1 MGARMKSRPSQVPK
15 TRSRG
20 CSGSELQKAKEEL
33 TRIKIGTT
41 ENLSQAG
48 LRASET
54 FPRKGTPALKTLNG
68 PGSLAFWRGELQGA
82 RQFLFQI
89 RHQRLPPS
97 PAKREGHCK
106 GLPEAKRRLTSNLA
120 RLL

>member
-1 MGARMKSRPSQVPK
+1 
-15 TRSRG
+15 
-20 CSGSELQKAKEEL
+20 GSELQKAKEEL

-68 PGSLAFWRGELQGA
+68 PGSLAFWRGELQGWKGMTLHGPLLLIPSWTYTERL
-82 RQFLFQI
+82 RQSSEF
-89 RHQRLPPS
+89 
-97 PAKREGHCK
+97 
-106 GLPEAKRRLTSNLA
+106 T
-120 RLL
+120 

>member
-1 MGARMKSRPSQVPK
+1 
-15 TRSRG
+15 
-20 CSGSELQKAKEEL
+20 GSELQKAKEEL

-41 ENLSQAG
+41 ENLSQAQADLQAG

>member
-41 ENLSQAG
+41 ENLSQAQADLQAG

-89 RHQRLPPS
+89 RHQRRC
-97 PAKREGHCK
+97 PARA
-106 GLPEAKRRLTSNLA
+106 EAGAVEKA
-120 RLL
+120 VV

>member
-1 MGARMKSRPSQVPK
+1 
-15 TRSRG
+15 
-20 CSGSELQKAKEEL
+20 GSELQKAKEEL

-89 RHQRLPPS
+89 RHQRRC
-97 PAKREGHCK
+97 PARAEVIGYKAARSART
-106 GLPEAKRRLTSNLA
+106 PRSFRPKRRSRGRSRRTA
-120 RLL
+120 DGICK